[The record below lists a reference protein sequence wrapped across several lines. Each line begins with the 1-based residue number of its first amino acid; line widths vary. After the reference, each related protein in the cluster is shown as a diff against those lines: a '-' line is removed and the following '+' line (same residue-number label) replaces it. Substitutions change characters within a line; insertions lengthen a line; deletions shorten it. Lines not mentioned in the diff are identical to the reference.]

1 MSYREAFPHISPL
14 EMPAI
19 PDSWVDISYRNDSC
33 PRFIAHSSPVGRVCV
48 WIDREDPD
56 AREVSSPRYTVV
68 VDDPDYG
75 DGHHAEYQ
83 TDRWTVALA
92 YIDGLAEAMRLQYA
106 AATERD
112 ADQCDAFIGALE
124 NMFSRKG

>member
-19 PDSWVDISYRNDSC
+19 PDSWVDISYRHDSC
-33 PRFIAHSSPVGRVCV
+33 PHFLAHSSPMGRVCV
-48 WIDREDPD
+48 WVDREDAD
-56 AREVSSPRYTVV
+56 QREIAGPRYTVV
-68 VDDPDYG
+68 VADLDDEDA
-75 DGHHAEYQ
+75 HHAEYR

-92 YIDGLAEAMRLQYA
+92 YVDGLAEAMRLQYA

-112 ADQCDAFIGALE
+112 ADQCEAYITALQ
-124 NMFSRKG
+124 NMFARKG